1 MSDSLSGRESGKEW
15 MREGLR
21 TGVRGL
27 EGGRRDESSKHPHPC
42 KISVKYPHPS
52 TGWPGSN
59 VTEKSCRQRDTHTG
73 GGVRGMNPQVGLR
86 GMKCSSFFG
95 MELSNRVFLDASSGL
110 FLFVDFVF
118 YQM

>member
-1 MSDSLSGRESGKEW
+1 M
-15 MREGLR
+15 
-21 TGVRGL
+21 RGL

-86 GMKCSSFFG
+86 GMNAQVFLEWSFRIGVFWMRLQVYFDLWISFFIRCDCRFRSQ
-95 MELSNRVFLDASSGL
+95 L
-110 FLFVDFVF
+110 
-118 YQM
+118 